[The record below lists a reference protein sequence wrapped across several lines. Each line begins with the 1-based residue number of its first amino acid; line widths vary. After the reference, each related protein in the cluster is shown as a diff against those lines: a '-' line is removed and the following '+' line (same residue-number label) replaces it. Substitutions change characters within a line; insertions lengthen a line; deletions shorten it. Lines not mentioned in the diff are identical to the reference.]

1 MPKWACV
8 AGGTLLIPSGSY
20 GYHLF
25 IILNEPKNFDEYLES
40 SVLVGIS
47 TIRRA
52 CYDDTCV
59 LTAGTHSFVKSD
71 SYVVYRDARTE
82 RFSSLEQKVKSGLF
96 KPHDPVTQE
105 TLVAVRQGLLESKHT
120 RNYLKKFKFD

>member
-1 MPKWACV
+1 MPEWVCV
-8 AGGTLLIPSGSY
+8 AGGTLLIPTGSY

-25 IILNEPKNFDEYLES
+25 IILNDPKDFDGYLES

-52 CYDDTCV
+52 RYDDTYV
-59 LTAGTHSFVKSD
+59 LTAGTHSFVKID
-71 SYVVYRDARTE
+71 SYVVYRDARIE
-82 RFSSLEQKVKSGLF
+82 RLSSLAQKVKSGLF
-96 KPHDPVTQE
+96 KPHDPVTQKI
-105 TLVAVRQGLLESKHT
+105 LDAARQGLFESKHT